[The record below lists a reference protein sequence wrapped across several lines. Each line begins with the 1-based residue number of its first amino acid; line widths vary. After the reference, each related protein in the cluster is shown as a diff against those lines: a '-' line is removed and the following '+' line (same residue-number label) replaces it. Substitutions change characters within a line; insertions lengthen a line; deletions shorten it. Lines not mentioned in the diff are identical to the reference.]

1 MRNKAVV
8 SPSPSVLAFRF
19 LPCCVLVKDRIG
31 FLPCSSAP
39 LEKWLEQEICFF
51 ISFSP
56 TLVSWSS
63 TLNCWFCL
71 HLTSIRIASAVISL
85 RDYTGIQKVLLCMCA
100 MSIQMGTQTCTVVFL
115 WSDNSLQA
123 WFSLFHCLG
132 SRNHTSSGLAGGDVT
147 YRWAVLLNQVW
158 YSDFHLH
165 QKQSEEVPQMTG
177 MLTPKQGSDAE
188 LRHRIKLNTKVD
200 VLPGLVIHV
209 CNPYHLRGRGRRLAA
224 NLKWGWYIEQDLV
237 SETSTKQFLWTS

>member
-8 SPSPSVLAFRF
+8 SLSPSVLAFRF

-63 TLNCWFCL
+63 SLNCWFCL
-71 HLTSIRIASAVISL
+71 HLTSFRIASAVISL

-115 WSDNSLQA
+115 WSDNSLQVL
-123 WFSLFHCLG
+123 SLPLSGFQKSHFVRISRRWCHLPLSCLAEPSVVFRFPSSSKTVRG
-132 SRNHTSSGLAGGDVT
+132 SPADDGNADTQTREWCGA
-147 YRWAVLLNQVW
+147 
-158 YSDFHLH
+158 
-165 QKQSEEVPQMTG
+165 
-177 MLTPKQGSDAE
+177 QGQ
-188 LRHRIKLNTKVD
+188 NKVE
-200 VLPGLVIHV
+200 
-209 CNPYHLRGRGRRLAA
+209 Y
-224 NLKWGWYIEQDLV
+224 
-237 SETSTKQFLWTS
+237 